1 MIDKQAN
8 KQLSKGLKTKARKPG
23 WWARRSRRKL
33 LAEIL
38 SALENYDIKSVW
50 AHKDF
55 VSAVERRP
63 KNVTMYV
70 EFSAKAADGYAE
82 KIGMELDKTIKKQA
96 INIIDVNSLLPSV
109 KEFVFKDV
117 EQVR

>member
-1 MIDKQAN
+1 
-8 KQLSKGLKTKARKPG
+8 
-23 WWARRSRRKL
+23 
-33 LAEIL
+33 
-38 SALENYDIKSVW
+38 
-50 AHKDF
+50 
-55 VSAVERRP
+55 
-63 KNVTMYV
+63 MYV

>member
-8 KQLSKGLKTKARKPG
+8 KQLSKGLKTKERK
-23 WWARRSRRKL
+23 RKL

-63 KNVTMYV
+63 KNVTIYV